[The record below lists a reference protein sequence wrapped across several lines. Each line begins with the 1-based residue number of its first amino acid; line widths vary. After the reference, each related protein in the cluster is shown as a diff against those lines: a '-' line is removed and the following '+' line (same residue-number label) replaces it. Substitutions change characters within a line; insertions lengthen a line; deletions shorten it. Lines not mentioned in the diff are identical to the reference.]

1 MRGNR
6 RYYIGKRAICQG
18 CALLV
23 IAHISPET
31 RRMRKKALTRCSLR
45 WMQLA
50 VRAIE
55 SRLYA
60 RKKLIKRAKWV
71 KMCILAAN

>member
-1 MRGNR
+1 M
-6 RYYIGKRAICQG
+6 
-18 CALLV
+18 
-23 IAHISPET
+23 
-31 RRMRKKALTRCSLR
+31 ALTRCSLR